1 MLVKRRARVKKIFE
15 PEEIVLEFCYQRMF
29 QNEPR
34 ILILDD
40 DPAITDLLC
49 DILQQEGYKV
59 MASNSPKDVL
69 FLARQFRPDLLL
81 LDIMMPEVDGYDVCA
96 FFKRDPELKFTRI
109 IVLSARSERESRIKS
124 YKSRADVFL
133 PKPFDIDELREVVQ
147 SNLLSKA
154 AADDIIADLERQV
167 ITDRTLQC
175 YNKKYIEKR
184 ASEELKRGER
194 YGYAI
199 SAVLFQ
205 LDNFEPI
212 NVRYGFAF
220 GNEVKKDVV
229 RAVRNEL
236 RELDLIGR
244 YAENSFIILLP
255 DTSEEGLKIVSSRL
269 HDVLSSMIFLQ
280 KKRLTLDPT
289 IAALTAERAQKLED
303 LIALL
308 EEELQ
313 RQRARKH
320 GKI

>member
-1 MLVKRRARVKKIFE
+1 M
-15 PEEIVLEFCYQRMF
+15 
-29 QNEPR
+29 
-34 ILILDD
+34 
-40 DPAITDLLC
+40 
-49 DILQQEGYKV
+49 
-59 MASNSPKDVL
+59 
-69 FLARQFRPDLLL
+69 
-81 LDIMMPEVDGYDVCA
+81 LDIMMPEVDGYDVCT

-124 YKSRADVFL
+124 YKARADVFL
-133 PKPFDIDELREVVQ
+133 AKPFDIDELREVVQ

-175 YNKKYIEKR
+175 YNRKYIEKR
-184 ASEELKRGER
+184 ASEELKRADR
-194 YGYAI
+194 YGYPVSAI
-199 SAVLFQ
+199 LFQ
-205 LDNFEPI
+205 LDNFETI
-212 NVRYGFAF
+212 NIRYGFAF

-244 YAENSFIILLP
+244 YAESSFIILLP

-269 HDVLSSMIFLQ
+269 HDVLSSMIFLR
-280 KKRLTLDPT
+280 KRRLTLDPT
-289 IAALTAERAQKLED
+289 IAALTAERGQKLED
-303 LIALL
+303 MIALL